1 MKHLKRFN
9 EELRTYTYKK
19 AAKKL
24 AEIGHV
30 NRAKSMENYVK
41 KKEEERLKSEK
52 ESIDR
57 WEKNVSEYSKFGKLK
72 IDVFEKHETGRWM
85 NGKMSGYFYPVLT
98 FDRDSFEDSMY
109 EYTRPNPKKVGNYT
123 QSSEEKSFPQDFNE
137 VVSLSLGL
145 VPVEDEKE
153 LSLFPE
159 YAKSKS
165 NTLDKCKKEMPKS
178 NFENGFYFASWITFS
193 IAVKGDNISVS
204 MNKIE
209 NYDDPI
215 IFRIAD
221 RKSAGIFRDLL
232 IKIFNGNVN
241 YPSSYTDIKDLH
253 ENIET
258 YVCNKSGLSSE
269 YGLDMSHF
277 VNAIKAININ
287 SLFKESS

>member
-41 KKEEERLKSEK
+41 KKEEEERLKSEK

-153 LSLFPE
+153 L
-159 YAKSKS
+159 
-165 NTLDKCKKEMPKS
+165 
-178 NFENGFYFASWITFS
+178 
-193 IAVKGDNISVS
+193 
-204 MNKIE
+204 
-209 NYDDPI
+209 
-215 IFRIAD
+215 
-221 RKSAGIFRDLL
+221 LL
-232 IKIFNGNVN
+232 
-241 YPSSYTDIKDLH
+241 
-253 ENIET
+253 
-258 YVCNKSGLSSE
+258 GLSTLLKSQG
-269 YGLDMSHF
+269 YSIIAAYDGTCAVSLAHKDKPDLVILDLGLPAGGGFF
-277 VNAIKAININ
+277 VLENLKSSAETKDIPVLILTAQEGSDLEEKLKKMGAAAYFHKPFDPPELLNQIKNI
-287 SLFKESS
+287 LI